1 MLDAL
6 GLVWGQV
13 AIVVAIAALCAG
25 LLGWLIGSRRS
36 HTTSRTTPTAPTAAT
51 PATATPA
58 PDHSAT
64 SEPTRPEVG
73 SHLAPQAGWTPVV
86 ASAATVP
93 AAAPAAER
101 LSVPVEPD
109 AEPEP
114 VEPDA
119 QPEPVEPLGEPT
131 VAWAP
136 FTHAS
141 AQGDSEP
148 EETIVLTH
156 SAWEEA
162 ASAFAAPAEEEAAA
176 PPPAP
181 PSAHDELLR
190 ETDGGLRPVPGYLS
204 DAPETWFAEEEIVLA
219 PSVAP
224 AELEDALT
232 LEEASAWDARE
243 VSEDATAS
251 VSEEPARPAGG
262 SLRDNSDPEA
272 WFVEHP
278 LPVPAAPPVPG
289 VEEAAHAEEDPV
301 LTPPASTPDEVSDAQ
316 EEASSSD
323 AEDADPGVD
332 EGASVENDEGASPE
346 SDEGARLEGEE
357 GSSPEGDDPEE
368 HEGGSPE
375 NEDGGS
381 SHGGADAAVPVVAV
395 AGAGLIG
402 AALQEP
408 DAVPT
413 EPERQSREAAEQ
425 EVADLRRQLLAME
438 RELARLEGGAV
449 SAWDATVPHLEQR
462 IEQLQHDN
470 AELQSSL
477 RHALD
482 DLQASATEVGSLRHT
497 LSEQRTLLDNGDRP

>member
-136 FTHAS
+136 FTHAP

-301 LTPPASTPDEVSDAQ
+301 LTLPAFTPDEVSDAQ

-323 AEDADPGVD
+323 AGDADPGVD
-332 EGASVENDEGASPE
+332 EGASLENHEGASPE
-346 SDEGARLEGEE
+346 SDEGASPEE
-357 GSSPEGDDPEE
+357 HEGDDPEE

-381 SHGGADAAVPVVAV
+381 PHGGADAAVPVVAV